1 MISGLS
7 IRNIRALRNSGEIP
21 VKKINVLVGKNS
33 SGKSTL
39 IRLFPL
45 LRQSVEVRTKG
56 PILWYGRLIDFGSLR
71 EVKSEGAGNEPVSLS
86 FNLEL
91 APRLS
96 RSSKI
101 VLKQGS
107 ARYQLPRIVQIV
119 LDIDEGPNDSG
130 FVSRVE
136 LKIGEDTAVI
146 SYSSHRVKLIEINGL
161 KFESTSEQIWFSS
174 SERKIPVVTFLSK
187 KAGED
192 GRQFYMDD
200 RTWVTNKIA
209 SHLRIVAHGNTS
221 IEKLRLVANQLSYL
235 QVDEFKSQIRGLT
248 TAPESLIIELM
259 SRDVRS
265 SFHSALRA
273 NLLLRALP
281 EILHEVGENF
291 DALGKGVRYIEPLRA
306 SVERYYR
313 LQDLAVDEIDSSGA
327 NTAMYLHSLSD
338 QEKRRLRL
346 WMRKSLGFYAYTE
359 AAGGNVEIKI
369 VVGQEK
375 KGRNVTDLGFGYS
388 QILPVVLQLWHSYER
403 GPGRHQVDASVVAI
417 EQPELHLH
425 PSYQAL
431 LADVFSGAS
440 ESDKAG
446 RIIPMFIETHSE
458 HLINRLGAL
467 VAEKSLSR
475 DDVQIILFEKSRG
488 ATSVKSVM
496 FDADGVLED
505 SWPLGFFL
513 PEV

>member
-7 IRNIRALRNSGEIP
+7 IRNIRALRDSGEIS
-21 VKKINVLVGKNS
+21 VKKLNVLVGKNS

-56 PILWYGRLIDFGSLR
+56 PILWYGRLVDFGSLN
-71 EVKSEGAGNEPVSLS
+71 EVKSEGAGDEPVSLS

-91 APRLS
+91 VPRS
-96 RSSKI
+96 ARPSKI
-101 VLKQGS
+101 VLKQGV
-107 ARYQLPRIVQIV
+107 ARYQLPRMVQV
-119 LDIDEGPNDSG
+119 ALDIDEGPNDSG

-136 LKIGEDTAVI
+136 IRIGEDVAVI
-146 SYSSHRVKLIEINGL
+146 NNSSHRVKSIDINGF
-161 KFESTSEQIWFSS
+161 KFEPTSEQIWFAS
-174 SERKIPVVTFLSK
+174 SESKIPWVTFLSK
-187 KAGED
+187 KSGED
-192 GRQFYMDD
+192 GGLFYMDD

-209 SHLRIVAHGNTS
+209 SHLRIIAHGNTS
-221 IEKLRLVANQLSYL
+221 IEKLRLVANQLSYI
-235 QVDEFKSQIRGLT
+235 QVDDFKSQISGLS
-248 TAPESLIIELM
+248 TAPESLIVELAN
-259 SRDVRS
+259 RDVRS
-265 SFHSALRA
+265 TFHSVLRA
-273 NLLLRALP
+273 HLLLRVLP
-281 EILHEVGENF
+281 EVMREIGENF

-327 NTAMYLHSLSD
+327 NTAMYLHSLTD
-338 QEKRRLRL
+338 YDKRRLRS
-346 WMRKSLGFYAYTE
+346 WMKKNLGFHAYTQ

-403 GPGRHQVDASVVAI
+403 GPGRHQIDASVVAI

-431 LADVFSGAS
+431 LADVFSRVSTSGK
-440 ESDKAG
+440 SD
-446 RIIPMFIETHSE
+446 RIIPMFVETHSE
-458 HLINRLGAL
+458 HLVNRLGHL
-467 VAEKSLSR
+467 IAEGSLDI
-475 DDVQIILFEKSRG
+475 DDVQILLFERKKG
-488 ATSVKSVM
+488 VTTVKSVK
-496 FDADGVLED
+496 FDADGVLEE